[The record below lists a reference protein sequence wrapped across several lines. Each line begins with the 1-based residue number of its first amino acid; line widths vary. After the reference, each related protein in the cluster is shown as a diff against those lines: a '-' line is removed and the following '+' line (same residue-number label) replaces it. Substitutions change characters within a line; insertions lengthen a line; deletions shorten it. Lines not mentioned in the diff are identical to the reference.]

1 VGKAIYTIDAF
12 PDDAQLWRIDW
23 IGGVAYNASVPSE
36 PLIDVCL
43 ARLPKGETNPLSARS
58 RSSETKF
65 VAKIGVGLLP
75 FISTASVWQKGRPV
89 ATDCAAYRRQL
100 TIDTKS
106 CRSEK
111 LGDLTANYKGIPRS
125 YYRFGASWPYVRET
139 LLVIQEQDGDPL
151 AVMMPTTEIIR
162 FYYAPSTRLAQALFW
177 GDYGETFNAERS
189 GVLEEGVVRVHL
201 QQWMQDQDAWT
212 LARYICSPVMQC
224 ETLQELGV
232 EAIERQRV
240 AC

>member
-1 VGKAIYTIDAF
+1 MGKAIYAIDAF

-65 VAKIGVGLLP
+65 VAKFGVGLLP

-100 TIDTKS
+100 TIDTRS
-106 CRSEK
+106 CRTEM
-111 LGDLTANYKGIPRS
+111 LGDLTANYNGIPRS
-125 YYRFGASWPYVRET
+125 YYRFGFRGLLATCPRDSPGDSRTGRRSLCCDDADNRNHSVLLRALDAPGSSLVLGGITGIRPSLRFPTSRAMIASNPVQSTTTKRRFCQRMILPGVNST
-139 LLVIQEQDGDPL
+139 DSLLL
-151 AVMMPTTEIIR
+151 M
-162 FYYAPSTRLAQALFW
+162 FRLL
-177 GDYGETFNAERS
+177 NK
-189 GVLEEGVVRVHL
+189 
-201 QQWMQDQDAWT
+201 
-212 LARYICSPVMQC
+212 
-224 ETLQELGV
+224 
-232 EAIERQRV
+232 
-240 AC
+240 